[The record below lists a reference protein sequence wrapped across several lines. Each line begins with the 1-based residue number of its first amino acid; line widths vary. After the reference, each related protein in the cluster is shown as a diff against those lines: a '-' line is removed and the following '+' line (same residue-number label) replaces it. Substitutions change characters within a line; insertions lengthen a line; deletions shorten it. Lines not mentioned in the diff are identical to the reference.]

1 MKRSFKIAISL
12 ILVFVMSV
20 LTIPPITSPPLQVMA
35 SGGTMYNWERS
46 LPQLEQITF
55 QTPTGQSH
63 LTPLLT
69 TVSGRAYTATAFTLA
84 DPRPLTG
91 STFIRSQSLDAR
103 INNRVLTA
111 VLMYRYV
118 FTLQQVMQQT
128 GLVVSQDQLY
138 SAVQLAVWRMALP
151 ANPQFQIQEASV
163 SDTTVRTLATH
174 IISWA
179 TTQVSNTP
187 SNQDIIVA
195 LSPTAQPQVNSA
207 QATMHNDGVNIT
219 FGPYMIQSVLPT
231 EMQITA
237 NNGGIIVNQAG
248 NVVEAVSSNQPFFVR
263 MPVIQTGIV
272 QVTLTS
278 NNIERE
284 FRHYR
289 NRVWLAQRERPQEI
303 RFNVSSSPG
312 SHGTLQVH
320 LTDSLTAMPLQNV
333 TVNVL
338 HNNNIIQ
345 TGQTNIHGVF
355 SYELPVANYTLQ
367 VVHPP
372 GYMEVIPYHFE
383 IGFIGDV
390 QIVNLELFRSEA
402 IMSFFVVNENT
413 NAPVPYAEAFVY
425 EVGNSNPVRRIAFQ
439 GGSAQGLAFAPGNYI
454 MSIYMTT
461 GGYAVSG
468 QVPFTVEAGTISE
481 LVIPL
486 TPSVP
491 RTTVRLETTLNRA
504 HWLFSIYRGDEYF
517 FTLPVQGGSMD
528 FYLPQLEAYQV
539 VARTTDGV
547 FGPFFANFQVTST
560 PQEVLIGI
568 QQGTETMT
576 FQFVDIYLNQPIPNV
591 VAGIFDENHTLI
603 QMGTANLQ
611 GAVQFTNLVF
621 GQPYFINVLAAP
633 PGVSGYS
640 AVGNRFLGRTRHL
653 TIELYSIEHIREY
666 AGGQDAI
673 IRIANVVW
681 NGPSFR
687 YPEPPT
693 PPAYT
698 ITYPHY
704 DPETGRRWRYDEE
717 RNRVYRDH
725 E

>member
-1 MKRSFKIAISL
+1 MTTATIL
-12 ILVFVMSV
+12 IFVMLFLS
-20 LTIPPITSPPLQVMA
+20 IPLFSDSPVELLA
-35 SGGTMYNWERS
+35 SGGTMYNWDRS
-46 LPQLEQITF
+46 LPQLEQIVF
-55 QTPTGQSH
+55 QSPTGSVH

-69 TVSGRAYTATAFTLA
+69 TISGRGYSATAFTLA

-103 INNRVLTA
+103 INSRVLTA

-128 GLVVSQDQLY
+128 GLVISQDQLY
-138 SAVQLAVWRMALP
+138 SAVQLALWRMALP

-163 SDTTVRTLATH
+163 ADTTVRTLATH

-179 TTQVSNTP
+179 TTQVNNMP
-187 SNQDIIVA
+187 SNQDVIAA
-195 LSPTAQPQVNSA
+195 LSPSAQPQVNSS
-207 QATMHNDGVNIT
+207 QAVMQNDGVNIT

-231 EMQITA
+231 EMRITA
-237 NNGGIIVNQAG
+237 NNGGVIVNQAG
-248 NVVEAVSSNQPFFVR
+248 HVVEAVSSNQPFFIR

-272 QVTLTS
+272 QVTLS
-278 NNIERE
+278 SSNIERE

-289 NRVWLAQRERPQEI
+289 NRVWLAQRDRPQEI

-312 SHGTLQVH
+312 SHGILQVH

-338 HNNNIIQ
+338 HNNNIIS
-345 TGQTNIHGVF
+345 TGQTNVHGAF

-367 VVHPP
+367 IVHPP
-372 GYMEVIPYHFE
+372 GYMAIMPYHFE
-383 IGFIGDV
+383 VSFIGDV
-390 QIVNLELFRSEA
+390 QIINLELSRSEA
-402 IMSFFVVNENT
+402 IMSFFAINENT
-413 NAPVPYAEAFVY
+413 NAPVPYAEAFIF
-425 EVGNSNPVRRIAFQ
+425 EEGNRNPVRRIAFS
-439 GGSAQGLAFAPGNYI
+439 GCSAQGLAFAPGNYI

-468 QVPFTVEAGTISE
+468 QVAFTVEAGTLSD

-486 TPSVP
+486 TPNVP
-491 RTTVRLETTLNRA
+491 RTTVTLENTLNHA
-504 HWLFSIYRGDEYF
+504 HWLFSIYRGDEYL
-517 FTLPVQGGSMD
+517 FTLPVQGGTLD

-539 VARTTDGV
+539 VARTTDGT

-568 QQGTETMT
+568 QQGTETIT

-591 VAGIFDENHTLI
+591 VAGIFDENHNII

-611 GAVQFTNLVF
+611 GAVQFTNLIF

-653 TIELYSIEHIREY
+653 TIELYSLEHIQEY
-666 AGGQDAI
+666 SGGQDAI
-673 IRIANVVW
+673 IRMANVVW

-687 YPEPPT
+687 YPFPPA
-693 PPAYT
+693 PPAY
-698 ITYPHY
+698 ITMYPHY
-704 DPETGRRWRYDEE
+704 DPVTGQRWRYDDES
-717 RNRVYRDH
+717 NRIYRDH
-725 E
+725 G